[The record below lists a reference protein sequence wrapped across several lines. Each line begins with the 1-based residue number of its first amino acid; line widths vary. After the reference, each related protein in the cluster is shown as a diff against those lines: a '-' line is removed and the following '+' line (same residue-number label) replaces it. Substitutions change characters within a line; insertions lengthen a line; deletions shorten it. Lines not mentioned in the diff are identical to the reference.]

1 MKISSLS
8 ETVTP
13 SSTPNGNNPS
23 SAPRFGRDPKVLE
36 TTVAGNVSGGEPT
49 NMGMQ
54 TRNNKGSNLLK
65 GIKTSRKYANSEKAG
80 IKEDALS
87 EDDISEE
94 QLLDK
99 HIRQELFNK
108 AKARDIGNRPEDRD
122 IMAKEE
128 FDGGGE
134 YNDEVDMV
142 QNNLHTI
149 VRVSTHLGKELQAD
163 ENMPEWVQEKIA
175 VAKSMMVTVMDYM
188 ISQHERGNVFTVDMD
203 EGQLE
208 YNTPDPVIVV
218 QDLKG
223 NILDKMNLSLAV
235 QKYKLGQPQ
244 NIKNQLAHQNYTKIG
259 NYTIVSPMTG
269 QPQDKTTQN
278 VPEGSIVEEDMD
290 GQVVYCGTGGNGS
303 KYEIIKSG
311 PYDYMIH
318 ADGKH
323 IDTYSSLQRAMN
335 VLNNEVSGLKKDV
348 EEAGYGRNRGYSHGF
363 ASPTAPSL
371 GGRRHREDDEGWDRE
386 EREQSQNW
394 YIRINGKLLKDKQMQ
409 PYTFSGK
416 QAAEKAARTMM
427 AKEFNKG
434 KKFVLTTNAE
444 DNIDQGMAEA
454 KPDFASKFKKKI
466 DKHNKA
472 VVKTNKEIG
481 TRVADIGA
489 GGKEYN
495 VKTDKEWD
503 KQKGVA
509 EGDLDPSWMNK
520 QHQDFYD
527 KNPNFKRDDREVT
540 SVGDRIASKVSPMN
554 KPVVTKKPITN
565 FREEDVS
572 EESKGLWAN
581 IHAKRERI
589 KHGSGEKMRKP
600 GSKGAPTA
608 DALRKSAK

>member
-23 SAPRFGRDPKVLE
+23 SAPKFGRDPKVLE

-54 TRNNKGSNLLK
+54 SRNNKGSNLLK

-80 IKEDALS
+80 IKEEALS

-108 AKARDIGNRPEDRD
+108 ARDRGIGDRPEDRD

-128 FDGGGE
+128 FNGGGE

-208 YNTPDPVIVV
+208 YNTPDPVVV
-218 QDLKG
+218 IQDLKG
-223 NILDKMNLSLAV
+223 NILDKMNLSSAA

-269 QPQDKTTQN
+269 QPQDKTTTGQQN
-278 VPEGSIVEEDMD
+278 TLA
-290 GQVVYCGTGGNGS
+290 TG
-303 KYEIIKSG
+303 
-311 PYDYMIH
+311 M
-318 ADGKH
+318 A
-323 IDTYSSLQRAMN
+323 
-335 VLNNEVSGLKKDV
+335 
-348 EEAGYGRNRGYSHGF
+348 EAGYGRNRGYNHGF

-444 DNIDQGMAEA
+444 DSIDQGMAEA
-454 KPDFASKFKKKI
+454 KPDFAAKFKKKI

-472 VVKTNKEIG
+472 VVQTNREVGSRI
-481 TRVADIGA
+481 ADIGP

-503 KQKGVA
+503 KQKGVS
-509 EGDLDPSWMNK
+509 EGELDPSWMNK

-540 SVGDRIASKVSPMN
+540 SVGNRIASKVSPMN
-554 KPVVTKKPITN
+554 KPVVTKKPITK

-589 KHGSGEKMRKP
+589 KNGSGERMRKP

-608 DALRKSAK
+608 DSLKRSAK

>member
-1 MKISSLS
+1 
-8 ETVTP
+8 
-13 SSTPNGNNPS
+13 
-23 SAPRFGRDPKVLE
+23 
-36 TTVAGNVSGGEPT
+36 
-49 NMGMQ
+49 
-54 TRNNKGSNLLK
+54 
-65 GIKTSRKYANSEKAG
+65 
-80 IKEDALS
+80 
-87 EDDISEE
+87 
-94 QLLDK
+94 
-99 HIRQELFNK
+99 
-108 AKARDIGNRPEDRD
+108 
-122 IMAKEE
+122 
-128 FDGGGE
+128 
-134 YNDEVDMV
+134 
-142 QNNLHTI
+142 
-149 VRVSTHLGKELQAD
+149 
-163 ENMPEWVQEKIA
+163 
-175 VAKSMMVTVMDYM
+175 
-188 ISQHERGNVFTVDMD
+188 
-203 EGQLE
+203 
-208 YNTPDPVIVV
+208 
-218 QDLKG
+218 
-223 NILDKMNLSLAV
+223 
-235 QKYKLGQPQ
+235 
-244 NIKNQLAHQNYTKIG
+244 
-259 NYTIVSPMTG
+259 
-269 QPQDKTTQN
+269 
-278 VPEGSIVEEDMD
+278 
-290 GQVVYCGTGGNGS
+290 
-303 KYEIIKSG
+303 
-311 PYDYMIH
+311 
-318 ADGKH
+318 
-323 IDTYSSLQRAMN
+323 
-335 VLNNEVSGLKKDV
+335 
-348 EEAGYGRNRGYSHGF
+348 
-363 ASPTAPSL
+363 
-371 GGRRHREDDEGWDRE
+371 
-386 EREQSQNW
+386 
-394 YIRINGKLLKDKQMQ
+394 MQ
-409 PYTFSGK
+409 PYTFRGK

-509 EGDLDPSWMNK
+509 EGDLDPSWMNT